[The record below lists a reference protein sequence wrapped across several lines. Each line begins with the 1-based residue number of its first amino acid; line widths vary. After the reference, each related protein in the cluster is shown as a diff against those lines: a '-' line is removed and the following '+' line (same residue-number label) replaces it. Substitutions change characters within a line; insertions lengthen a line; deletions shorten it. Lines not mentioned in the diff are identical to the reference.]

1 MNIRDSLDTLYSE
14 ADAAFNRRE
23 EAKNQY
29 AAYKK
34 ELAELNAEYQE
45 YFDKLAALKD
55 RYQLP
60 RVQSDT
66 GIYPTYRFMAF
77 TVCELTK
84 RLCNHYLTLSD
95 DEQEELEAAMDGYD
109 IDFCMP
115 EKRNIDWLDATYD
128 EENGFSVHHQ
138 TANGPDFIV
147 LETQLSFQKLF
158 EVMRLLL
165 PAEFFSAPG
174 DYYK

>member
-1 MNIRDSLDTLYSE
+1 MNIHDSLDTLYGE
-14 ADAAFNRRE
+14 ADSAYQRRA
-23 EAKNQY
+23 EAMKQY
-29 AAYKK
+29 SAYKE
-34 ELAELNAEYQE
+34 ELSALNAEYQE

-55 RYQLP
+55 KFQLS

-66 GIYPTYRFMAF
+66 GIYPTYRFMSF

-95 DEQEELEAAMDGYD
+95 EEQDELEAAMEGYD
-109 IDFCMP
+109 IEFCMP
-115 EKRNIDWLDATYD
+115 EKRNIDWLDATYN
-128 EENGFSVHHQ
+128 EEDGFSVHHQ

-147 LETQLSFQKLF
+147 LETKLSFQELF

-165 PAEFFSAPG
+165 PAEFFANPG
-174 DYYK
+174 DYV